1 MALSHK
7 VNNYICDVVTLSSFV
22 FRGLFFITFT
32 TYTSTKLFLILAGSP
47 RVQIEVWSL
56 QLVGYLMHSSTMLG
70 AIEAITEL
78 TGRQKVPP
86 VWTQTGAVVGLEGGT
101 ANVTSIVDR
110 MYAAGVPMAGKFVEF
125 ISVSCMFLLVG
136 VCFVVFQ

>member
-7 VNNYICDVVTLSSFV
+7 VTNYICDAVTLSSFGV
-22 FRGLFFITFT
+22 ISKSANDKSRGLFFSLFAPRSYIDITPT
-32 TYTSTKLFLILAGSP
+32 RPPHPLGSP

-56 QLVGYLMHSSTMLG
+56 QLLGFLMHSSTMLG

-101 ANVTSIVDR
+101 ANVTGIVDR
-110 MYAAGVPMAGKFVEF
+110 MYAAGVPMAGEFVEL
-125 ISVSCMFLLVG
+125 ISI
-136 VCFVVFQ
+136 